1 MHKTANDDEDE
12 NNDDAD
18 DDNEDDVEMP
28 VIDRVIEV

>member
-1 MHKTANDDEDE
+1 MHKTANDDEDK

-28 VIDRVIEV
+28 VIDRVMEV

>member
-1 MHKTANDDEDE
+1 MHKTVNDDEDE

-28 VIDRVIEV
+28 VIDRVMEV